1 MKSKSIFLMAVSLGF
16 GLVAAIGIT
25 QVMGRSNKSG
35 SVIEEKRQ
43 PVLIADQ
50 DIDANQELIVD
61 MFREE
66 EWPARLIPEGVVTTL
81 EEIEGMVSVAR
92 VKEKGIVL
100 QANLLDKDRV
110 REKRIPSGYK
120 VIGIKLGADD
130 HLYGLLEPG
139 DLVDIMA
146 IFRGEN
152 GDIASGTTR
161 TFLRKVKVWSIG
173 SRTRKV
179 DELELDTKGSTVVG
193 LLVDESQSEKIIHAQ
208 RIAELKLAMRGDEDI
223 DPSLFSS
230 GTERSDLV
238 DDEEDEDEDE
248 EEDDEEEIAY
258 DDTDSDSDEA
268 EEEEVETEVAEV
280 RPTGP
285 KPFTVVVH
293 TSNGPIQYHFNQQS
307 SFVPNRIEG
316 YSASQNSTSWPVDNL
331 QSYVDENKEEV
342 ESNDEEDEDDEDED
356 DDSDSLM
363 DELDSEPRN

>member
-35 SVIEEKRQ
+35 PVKEEKRL
-43 PVLIADQ
+43 PVLIAVK
-50 DIDANQELIVD
+50 DIDANQELVVD

-81 EEIEGMVSVAR
+81 EEIEGMVSVSR

-179 DELELDTKGSTVVG
+179 EEMELDAKGSTVVG

-238 DDEEDEDEDE
+238 DDEE
-248 EEDDEEEIAY
+248 EEDRDDEVAY
-258 DDTDSDSDEA
+258 DDDDEDEA
-268 EEEEVETEVAEV
+268 EEKEEEAETEVAETSP
-280 RPTGP
+280 RGP

-293 TSNGPIQYHFNQQS
+293 TSSGPVQYHFNQQS
-307 SFVPNRIEG
+307 SYVPNRIEG
-316 YSASQNSTSWPVDNL
+316 YNASQSSTAWPEDTV
-331 QSYVDENKEEV
+331 QPYVD
-342 ESNDEEDEDDEDED
+342 ESNDEVKSDDQEDDEDDDDD

>member
-16 GLVAAIGIT
+16 GIVAAIGIT
-25 QVMGRSNKSG
+25 QVMGRTNKSG
-35 SVIEEKRQ
+35 PVKEEKRQ
-43 PVLIADQ
+43 PVLIAVQ
-50 DIDANQELIVD
+50 DIDANQELVVD

-66 EWPARLIPEGVVTTL
+66 EWPSRLIPEGVVTTL
-81 EEIEGMVSVAR
+81 EEIEGMVSVAQ

-100 QANLLDKDRV
+100 QANLLDKNRV
-110 REKRIPSGYK
+110 REKRIPSGCK

-179 DELELDTKGSTVVG
+179 DDMELNTKGSTVVG

-223 DPSLFSS
+223 DPSLFST
-230 GTERSDLV
+230 GTARSDLV
-238 DDEEDEDEDE
+238 DDGEDKEEN
-248 EEDDEEEIAY
+248 
-258 DDTDSDSDEA
+258 
-268 EEEEVETEVAEV
+268 VAEKIISKDANPKKTV
-280 RPTGP
+280 AENEEKQGESTIAVTRSTGP

-293 TSNGPIQYHFNQQS
+293 TSDGPVQYHFNQQS
-307 SFVPNRIEG
+307 NFVPNRIEG
-316 YSASQNSTSWPVDNL
+316 YSAMGNSTRRPEGTAPA
-331 QSYVDENKEEV
+331 YIDETAEPGD
-342 ESNDEEDEDDEDED
+342 SNDKEDQAEKEANN
-356 DDSDSLM
+356 DSEYLM
-363 DELDSEPRN
+363 DKLDSEPHY